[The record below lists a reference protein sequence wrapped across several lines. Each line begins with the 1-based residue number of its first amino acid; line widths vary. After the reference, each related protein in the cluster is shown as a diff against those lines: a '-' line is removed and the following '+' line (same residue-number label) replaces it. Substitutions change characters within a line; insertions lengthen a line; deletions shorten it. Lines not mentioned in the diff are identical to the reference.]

1 MKPSRLTRGLCV
13 SVMRGNR
20 EYFKGELK
28 MKKIILLVIALI
40 VIVGASIAYQDKITY
55 FQPQANDV
63 IAFSENYNG
72 PIVMTSAYIL
82 REDSEVGEQIREMKI
97 PSELQKSRMNGK
109 YYDNTSQTLFFT
121 NDAGFFAYNLKQN
134 AVKTINQGVTG
145 YTFKVE
151 NGIIFYNLDI
161 GIDHMNPSDGYQ
173 NQLCEYTLVTT
184 NHQCYDLVNVQAFDV
199 LDSKDAY
206 YVVGYTSD
214 LAGYTN
220 MVNSLQVYERETMT
234 LVNVI
239 EIEQE
244 KLEGRWFPTL
254 FINDEG
260 SLIINN
266 DGVSYHEY
274 VDGTVVTLDDSTYQM
289 KFSNSTSDYMFY
301 GGDFTDYDVS
311 QDCTR
316 IAKTLATI
324 TCTPG
329 MLNLVPMYG
338 GNQMIPDNNGFLS
351 KSTWFE
357 TGEMY
362 INVID
367 LTTLQEVR
375 RIQLDETHNFT
386 RHFIYLSDF

>member
-1 MKPSRLTRGLCV
+1 
-13 SVMRGNR
+13 
-20 EYFKGELK
+20 
-28 MKKIILLVIALI
+28 MKKIILIVITLI
-40 VIVGASIAYQDKITY
+40 VVVGTSIVYQDKATY

-63 IAFSENYNG
+63 IAFLENYNG
-72 PIVMTSAYIL
+72 PLVTTSAYIL
-82 REDSEVGEQIREMKI
+82 REDSELGGQIREMKI
-97 PSELQKSRMNGK
+97 PPELQKSRMNGK
-109 YYDNTSQTLFFT
+109 YYDSTSQTLFFT
-121 NDAGFFAYNLKQN
+121 NEVGFFAYNLKRN
-134 AVKTINQGVTG
+134 KVKTINQGITG
-145 YTFKVE
+145 YTFKVD

-161 GIDHMNPSDGYQ
+161 GIDQINPSDGYQ
-173 NQLCEYTLVTT
+173 NQICEYTLATT
-184 NHQCYDLVNVQAFDV
+184 KHHCYDLINMQAFDV
-199 LDSKDAY
+199 LPSNDLY

-214 LAGYTN
+214 LTGYTN

-244 KLEGRWFPTL
+244 KLEGRWFPTI
-254 FINDEG
+254 FINDKG

-274 VDGTVVTLDDSTYQM
+274 VDETVVTLADSTYQM
-289 KFSNSTSDYMFY
+289 NFSHSTADYMFY
-301 GGDFTDYDVS
+301 GGGFGDYDAN
-311 QDCTR
+311 QDCTF
-316 IAKTLATI
+316 IARTLDAI
-324 TCTPG
+324 TCEPG
-329 MLNLVPMYG
+329 MLAIVPMYG
-338 GNQMIPDNNGFLS
+338 GNQMIPDNNGLLS

-367 LTTLQEVR
+367 LTILQEVR